1 MHPFPVGTDGEV
13 FSLRAYQ
20 DSRRALTGDL
30 GLLCPL
36 KRSLLV
42 LNKPA
47 NLQHKF
53 ALTAKS
59 FFLQEAE
66 GLSRAA
72 KLTWARLRG
81 GGRWES
87 HELTA

>member
-20 DSRRALTGDL
+20 DSRLALTGDL

-36 KRSLLV
+36 KRSWLV